1 MCHELS
7 ELIGKEVDLRKA
19 AENDFDYDR
28 INYPQPVLE
37 KFLSGFEVETVTDR
51 HGFISYSIKIS
62 LETEGLNELKE
73 LPTHPIFA
81 VREGWNSKWKDS
93 RPHPLKKEAY
103 ENIAKILNEH

>member
-7 ELIGKEVDLRKA
+7 ELIGKEVDLLKA

-28 INYPQPVLE
+28 LNYPQPVLE

-62 LETEGLNELKE
+62 LENRRIKRIERIAYSPNICCERRLEFKMERFTS
-73 LPTHPIFA
+73 P
-81 VREGWNSKWKDS
+81 
-93 RPHPLKKEAY
+93 PLEKEAY